1 MSLSCKRE
9 QTALPTIP
17 NSDNCCNLCG
27 YSFPPAHEDFSKY
40 AAELLFHTSR
50 YYWIAE
56 RYLRKLSGMMEFS
69 LSGYR
74 ATRLSEKQR
83 IVMSGLLAQQP
94 SRGAAMGII
103 DIVNRVK
110 SGRGDVDQHLFRRH
124 GSSVQQFHSALSRA

>member
-9 QTALPTIP
+9 QPALPAVSKSI
-17 NSDNCCNLCG
+17 NCCNLCG
-27 YSFPPAHEDFSKY
+27 YSYPAAHEEFSKY

-56 RYLRKLSGMMEFS
+56 RYLRKLSGMMDFS

-74 ATRLSEKQR
+74 ATRLSEQQR
-83 IVMSGLLAQQP
+83 IVMSGLLAQRP
-94 SRGAAMGII
+94 SRDSAMGII

-110 SGRGDVDQHLFRRH
+110 SGRHDVDDQLFQHH
-124 GSSVQQFHSALSRA
+124 GTSVQRFHSALSQA

>member
-1 MSLSCKRE
+1 MSQSCQRE
-9 QTALPTIP
+9 QTALPAVQ
-17 NSDNCCNLCG
+17 NSNNCCNLCG

-56 RYLRKLSGMMEFS
+56 RYLRKLSGMVDFS

-94 SRGAAMGII
+94 SRDTAMGII

-110 SGRGDVDQHLFRRH
+110 SGRRDVDQRLFQRH
-124 GSSVQQFHSALSRA
+124 GSSVRQFHSALSHA

>member
-9 QTALPTIP
+9 QTALPAVP

-27 YSFPPAHEDFSKY
+27 YSFPAAHEDFSKY

-56 RYLRKLSGMMEFS
+56 RYLCKLSGMMEFS

-74 ATRLSEKQR
+74 ATRLSEQQR

-94 SRGAAMGII
+94 CREIAMGII

-110 SGRGDVDQHLFRRH
+110 SGRSDVDPLQFQRH
-124 GSSVQQFHSALSRA
+124 GSSVRKFQSALVSA

>member
-9 QTALPTIP
+9 QSALPDIP
-17 NSDNCCNLCG
+17 TSDSCCNLCG

-56 RYLRKLSGMMEFS
+56 RYLRKLSGMVEFS

-74 ATRLSEKQR
+74 ATRLSEQQR

-94 SRGAAMGII
+94 SRDTAMGII

-110 SGRGDVDQHLFRRH
+110 SGRDDVDDQLFQHH
-124 GSSVQQFHSALSRA
+124 GTAVQRFHSVLSQA